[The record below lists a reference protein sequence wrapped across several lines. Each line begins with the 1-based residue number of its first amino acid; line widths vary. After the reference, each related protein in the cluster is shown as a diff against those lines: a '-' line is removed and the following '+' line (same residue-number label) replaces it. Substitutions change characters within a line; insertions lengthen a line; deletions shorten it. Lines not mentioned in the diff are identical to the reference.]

1 MCRRISV
8 IFAQKIKKK
17 GCDKL
22 AQYIITD
29 GSRFIYKNHYGKYVP
44 TPSEAMAD
52 IYNRTQAEKIYG
64 NSLAKALRTVFYIE
78 KYDNPPDDI
87 KQVTQEDLENNT
99 EKVMISENIQKW
111 IDKISELNGLYDEAL
126 NRKYELSE
134 ELKNIDKELLDVEHY
149 IEFCNLNAAQ
159 GYKAYKM
166 IKERRIKR
174 RSIKNELAV
183 LDIILDKKIGLSVS
197 DEIIKAVEKLDRRT
211 YEPRVLK
218 ELYDL

>member
-1 MCRRISV
+1 M
-8 IFAQKIKKK
+8 
-17 GCDKL
+17 

-52 IYNRTQAEKIYG
+52 IYNKIQADNICN
-64 NSLAKALRTVFYIE
+64 NSLSKALRTVFYIK

-99 EKVMISENIQKW
+99 EKVMVSENIQIW
-111 IDKISELNGLYDEAL
+111 IDKISELNGLYGEVL
-126 NRKYELSE
+126 ERKNELSE
-134 ELKNIDKELLDVEHY
+134 KLKNINKELVDIEHY

-183 LDIILDKKIGLSVS
+183 LDIILNTKIGDSIT
-197 DEIIKAVEKLDRRT
+197 DEIIESVKKLDKRT
-211 YEPRVLK
+211 YEPRLLK
-218 ELYDL
+218 ELYDLWGDEFDLQSM